1 MTWYTVTT
9 TPNNTQWL
17 KDRFNNEHSG
27 QVENPYIISK
37 HTTVSEHFVT
47 NDHSDNITLIPLE
60 LIKSNR
66 DSVRKARVVY
76 LIERGKTLEPSGM
89 NEKDEM

>member
-1 MTWYTVTT
+1 M
-9 TPNNTQWL
+9 
-17 KDRFNNEHSG
+17 
-27 QVENPYIISK
+27 
-37 HTTVSEHFVT
+37 SEHFVT

-76 LIERGKTLEPSGM
+76 LIERGKNLEPSGM

>member
-1 MTWYTVTT
+1 M
-9 TPNNTQWL
+9 
-17 KDRFNNEHSG
+17 
-27 QVENPYIISK
+27 
-37 HTTVSEHFVT
+37 SEHFVT
-47 NDHSDNITLIPLE
+47 NDHSDNITLE

>member
-1 MTWYTVTT
+1 MATT
-9 TPNNTQWL
+9 APNNALWL
-17 KDRFNNEHSG
+17 KDRFNDEHRG
-27 QVENPYIISK
+27 PVENPCIISK
-37 HTTVSEHFVT
+37 PTTASEHFVT

>member
-1 MTWYTVTT
+1 MNTADKLKTHVLSLN
-9 TPNNTQWL
+9 TP
-17 KDRFNNEHSG
+17 
-27 QVENPYIISK
+27 
-37 HTTVSEHFVT
+37 VSELFVT

>member
-1 MTWYTVTT
+1 MNIADKLKTHVLSLN
-9 TPNNTQWL
+9 TP
-17 KDRFNNEHSG
+17 
-27 QVENPYIISK
+27 
-37 HTTVSEHFVT
+37 VSEHFVT
-47 NDHSDNITLIPLE
+47 NDHSDNITLE